1 MTGILRRI
9 SHARWW
15 FMAFMP
21 IASDHAVVDPAMAAP
36 AEEQP
41 QRPRVAV
48 VYSKK
53 YEINMGGLEKT
64 HAFDIHKYEKIRKQ
78 LVADGLIA
86 ERDCFVPKE
95 LSREEI
101 LLVHTPAFLDN
112 LKHSAKVAEYIE
124 APVARLVPAR
134 MLDAGMLRAF
144 RHASGGTILGARL
157 ALEHGIAVNIGGG
170 YHHAKPD
177 KGEGFCIYADMP
189 IAIRLLQ
196 KEKRIA
202 RALVVDLD
210 VHQGNGTAV
219 CLQGEPSVFTFSVH
233 QGNIYPIPKEK
244 SDLDIELRAG
254 MDDDAYMKV
263 LRGALPGVI
272 DRARPDLVFLQAGC
286 DVLKGDPLADLAM
299 TKDGIVARDAYVID
313 TCVKRKLPVV
323 MVLGGG
329 YSKEA
334 WSVQHA
340 SIAGL
345 LRTYGAIRRQPP
357 QPKKPDFKIPDLK
370 KLLPK
375 FKK

>member
-1 MTGILRRI
+1 MRYVLWIL
-9 SHARWW
+9 SALAAWG
-15 FMAFMP
+15 P
-21 IASDHAVVDPAMAAP
+21 IAPAARAARP
-36 AEEQP
+36 VAERARVP
-41 QRPRVAV
+41 HVAV
-48 VYSKK
+48 VYSKD
-53 YEINMGGLEKT
+53 YEINLGGLETT

-78 LVADGLIA
+78 LVADGLTT
-86 ERDCFVPKE
+86 EQDCFVPKE

-101 LLVHTPAFLDN
+101 LLVHTPAFLES
-112 LKHSAKVAEYIE
+112 LTHSAKVAEYIE
-124 APVARLVPAR
+124 APIARLVPAGI
-134 MLDAGMLRAF
+134 LDAGMLRAF
-144 RHASGGTILGARL
+144 RYASGGTILAARL

-210 VHQGNGTAV
+210 VHQGNGTDV
-219 CLQGEPSVFTFSVH
+219 CLRGDRSVFTFSRH
-233 QGNIYPIPKEK
+233 EGDIYPIPKEK

-254 MDDDAYMKV
+254 TGDAAYMKL

-272 DRARPDLVFLQAGC
+272 DRARPDRVFLQAGC
-286 DVLKGDPLADLAM
+286 DVLKGDPLAGLAM
-299 TKDGIVARDAYVID
+299 TKDGIVARDA
-313 TCVKRKLPVV
+313 CVKRKLPVA

-329 YSKEA
+329 YSPEA

-345 LRTYGAIRRQPP
+345 LRTYGAVRRGPP
-357 QPKKPDFKIPDLK
+357 QPKKPGLEMPDVK

-375 FKK
+375 LKK

>member
-9 SHARWW
+9 SPVRWW
-15 FMAFMP
+15 LMAIMP
-21 IASDHAVVDPAMAAP
+21 IVSGHAAAEPARAAP

-41 QRPRVAV
+41 RGPRVAV
-48 VYSKK
+48 VYSKQ

-95 LSREEI
+95 LSREQI
-101 LLVHTPAFLDN
+101 LLVHTPAFLES

-124 APVARLVPAR
+124 APVARLVPAG

-144 RHASGGTILGARL
+144 RYASGGTILGARL

-219 CLQGEPSVFTFSVH
+219 CLRGDPSVFTFSMH

-244 SDLDIELRAG
+244 SDLDVELRPG
-254 MDDDAYMKV
+254 TDDAAYMKV
-263 LRGALPGVI
+263 LGEALPGVI
-272 DRARPDLVFLQAGC
+272 DRARPDVVFLQAGC

-299 TKDGIVARDAYVID
+299 TKEGIVRRDAYVID
-313 TCVKRKLPVV
+313 ACVKRKLPVV
-323 MVLGGG
+323 MLLGGG

-340 SIAGL
+340 SIARL
-345 LRTYGAIRRQPP
+345 LRTYGAIRQPP
-357 QPKKPDFKIPDLK
+357 QPDKPHLKIPGLD
-370 KLLPK
+370 KLPSK